1 MSRHSKKT
9 SAPFNGKRIAAV
21 LLFAAILFLGY
32 LVLASHNRVK
42 SSAALPAISSQGT
55 DKSDEILARAFSN
68 RLSNMKVSGRG
79 IVVRVLPDD
88 NFGNRHQRFIIKLMS
103 GQTLLV
109 AHNIDIASR
118 ILGLR
123 AGDEVGFLGEYEWN
137 DQGGVIHNTHR
148 DPGGRHSGGWIEHAG
163 KRYE

>member
-9 SAPFNGKRIAAV
+9 SALFHGKRVAAV
-21 LLFAAILFLGY
+21 LLVAAICFLGY

-42 SSAALPAISSQGT
+42 STVALKAISSEGA

-79 IVVRVLPDD
+79 IVAKVLPDD
-88 NFGNRHQRFIIKLMS
+88 NFGNRHQRFIIKLAS

-118 ILGLR
+118 VTGLR
-123 AGDEVGFLGEYEWN
+123 AGDEIRFLGEYEWN

-148 DPGGRHSGGWIEHAG
+148 DPGGRHIGGWIEYAG